1 VLLLVFVT
9 REERR
14 MGQMVIAVYRP
25 QAGKESILLDLV
37 REHVPLLR
45 AQGLVTERQS
55 LVMRAKDGTLVEIFE
70 WLSPAAAHQAQ
81 ENVTVLTIWEK
92 FNDVC
97 SYECIGNL
105 EESQQL
111 FSPFE
116 PIDF

>member
-1 VLLLVFVT
+1 
-9 REERR
+9 

-25 QAGKESILLDLV
+25 QEGKEPLLLELV

-55 LVMRAKDGTLVEIFE
+55 LVMRAKDGTVVEIFE
-70 WLSPAAAHQAQ
+70 WRSPEAAHEAQ
-81 ENVTVLTIWEK
+81 QNISVLTIWEK

-105 EESQQL
+105 EESRQL